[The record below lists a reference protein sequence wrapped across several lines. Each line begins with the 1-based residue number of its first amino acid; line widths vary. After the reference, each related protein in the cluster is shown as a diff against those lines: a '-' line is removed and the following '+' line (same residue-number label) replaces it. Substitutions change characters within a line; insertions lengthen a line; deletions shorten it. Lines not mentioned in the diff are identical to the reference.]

1 MKFEFLQVATNTY
14 YFNDTNRVLLYKTGL
29 NSVVLFDAGKN
40 QKAGIKIL
48 DTIKEHGWNLEAI
61 YLTHSHADHMGG
73 ASYLKVETGCPV
85 YCPKDEINLTVPT
98 YFEPAFMYGGF
109 PPNEMRLPFLCA
121 QPCESLLL
129 TEDKLPKG
137 IEMFPLPGHTFN
149 MYGFKTDDNV
159 YFLTDAY
166 VGSEIL
172 DNHEDIALDIIKSI
186 KNDKVL
192 RLFDE
197 FKNVGV
203 YPFYF
208 EDESKYFDRINE
220 TISIILH
227 TDLGRIFNIKP
238 DKIDKLKK
246 LLITISV
253 SKPLELS
260 IEKLSSTVGI
270 TKSTLYKYIEYL
282 SNYYV
287 NSYSIMLILILPE
300 NFMLLYIFRSLYRRY
315 LY

>member
-1 MKFEFLQVATNTY
+1 MKFEFIQVATNTY

-73 ASYLKVETGCPV
+73 ASYLKGETGCPV

-172 DNHEDIALDIIKSI
+172 DNHPISFLFDVEKYLKTLDDVESFSGKYFIAAHAIPSDDIHPVVSINRKCVLEVIDTILNILEEGDCNYDQLLAKLFTHFKLVMNFIQHYLVGCTIKSYLMY
-186 KNDKVL
+186 L
-192 RLFDE
+192 RNQG
-197 FKNVGV
+197 K
-203 YPFYF
+203 
-208 EDESKYFDRINE
+208 IN
-220 TISIILH
+220 T
-227 TDLGRIFNIKP
+227 
-238 DKIDKLKK
+238 KIVDNQ
-246 LLITISV
+246 LLWH
-253 SKPLELS
+253 LA
-260 IEKLSSTVGI
+260 
-270 TKSTLYKYIEYL
+270 
-282 SNYYV
+282 
-287 NSYSIMLILILPE
+287 
-300 NFMLLYIFRSLYRRY
+300 
-315 LY
+315 